1 MSCSLISSSLG
12 RNQSPAAGT
21 RDPAAR
27 CPLPGSRTRSRCR
40 CPWRLR
46 ESRASERSW
55 CRAFRE
61 SEWSGEFS
69 CLATEGVW
77 GHLWSGHGANRCGT
91 QIDGVQEGTGLGFCL
106 VFLSRIPQPGLCLEI
121 LVQFLRICPSPSR
134 CSSFLHPLRPAYVVF
149 FYFLAS
155 FRAWVGEGEGCC
167 LFLVSEP

>member
-1 MSCSLISSSLG
+1 MSCSLISSSPG

-40 CPWRLR
+40 CPWRRR
-46 ESRASERSW
+46 ESRVSERSW

-69 CLATEGVW
+69 CLAAEGVW
-77 GHLWSGHGANRCGT
+77 GRPWSGHGANRCGT
-91 QIDGVQEGTGLGFCL
+91 QADGVQERTGLDFCL
-106 VFLSRIPQPGLCLEI
+106 FSAGSHGQAFCLEI
-121 LVQFLRICPSPSR
+121 LVQVLRIYPRPSR
-134 CSSFLHPLRPAYVVF
+134 CSSSLHPLLPSWVVF

-155 FRAWVGEGEGCC
+155 FRAWVGWGEGCC